1 MKGLLD
7 PCFHLSKHG
16 GHLLKHFSLSGLD
29 LLGYFHFL
37 LLKFKPSHLR
47 NLIGLFQDSTSTFP
61 KGVSFNNPRATKL
74 DLSLSRPYLPNLSI
88 HQHARSF

>member
-37 LLKFKPSHLR
+37 LLKSKPSHLR

-61 KGVSFNNPRATKL
+61 KGVSFNNPRAIKL
-74 DLSLSRPYLPNLSI
+74 DLS
-88 HQHARSF
+88 